1 MSGTDIFL
9 LAAQVAGGLALFL
22 LGMKLMSGGLK
33 QAAGH
38 RLRAVVQP
46 IGRSRWTGFGA
57 GTLLAT
63 FVHSGPTTAMAV
75 DFVDA
80 GLLSLA
86 AAVPLILG
94 ANVGTT
100 LAMQLVSFRLDDY
113 CFAAIALGLVLR
125 LLPGRRETL
134 GHLADA
140 LLGFGVLF
148 LGMRTMSEAVGPLR
162 ESGGLQQALTL
173 VAPGTVGGVLF
184 ALAASTLLT
193 GLLQSSGAVI
203 GVLFVLAGA
212 GALGGL
218 EHALPFVLG
227 AHIGAC
233 TPTLLVAVG
242 AAPEARR
249 AALAHLLFN
258 VFGAAV
264 ALALW
269 HGWLWLLPR
278 TSTDLTRQ
286 IANAHTLVQLAA
298 ALLVLPWSGAFAGLV
313 RRLTRAREPAPETSH
328 LDERRLDTPE
338 AAIVAALRETRRMLV
353 LARRTLATGMQGLVR
368 LADAPLVEAEKH
380 ERAVDELKRSI
391 GGYLLRIAGHR
402 LSRRQ
407 ALVVQ
412 QLQLAVADVERIG
425 DHATRLVEL
434 ARGRQARRVWF
445 DDAAMAELVEL
456 YRRAAEVLERTTC
469 TLDPD
474 LPREERWAQVD
485 VVLAARDGYAERSRA
500 LHARL
505 RDQVLEKREDAL
517 TAIFHQQL
525 LACFD
530 KIVRHAKT
538 IALVEQDPK
547 FFVKRKKLERRA
559 SLVPRPPLP
568 ERCAATPGA
577 GLFEDDDEPAPPGKP
592 IPPAKP

>member
-1 MSGTDIFL
+1 MNIFL

-86 AAVPLILG
+86 AVVPLVLG

-113 CFAAIALGLVLR
+113 CFVAVAVGLVLR
-125 LLPGRRETL
+125 LLPGHRETL
-134 GHLADA
+134 RHVADA
-140 LLGFGVLF
+140 LLGLGVLF
-148 LGMRTMSEAVGPLR
+148 LGMRTMSEAIGPLR
-162 ESGGLQQALTL
+162 EGGQLQQALTF
-173 VAPGTVGGVLF
+173 VDPGTVGGILF
-184 ALAASTLLT
+184 ALVASTLIT

-212 GALGGL
+212 GALGGIA
-218 EHALPFVLG
+218 HALPYVLG

-233 TPTLLVAVG
+233 TPTLFVAVG
-242 AAPEARR
+242 AQPEARR
-249 AALAHLLFN
+249 VALAHLLFN
-258 VFGAAV
+258 VLGAVV

-269 HGWLWLLPR
+269 SGWTWLLPR
-278 TSTDLTRQ
+278 TADDLTRQ
-286 IANAHTLVQLAA
+286 IANAHTLVQLVN
-298 ALLVLPWSGAFAGLV
+298 ALLVLPWSVAFAGCV
-313 RRLTRAREPAPETSH
+313 RRLTRAREPVPETSH

-338 AAIVAALRETRRMLV
+338 AAIVAVLRETRRMLV
-353 LARRTLATGMQGLVR
+353 LARRTLTAGMKGLVR
-368 LADAPLVEAEKH
+368 LSDAALVEAEKH

-391 GGYLLRIAGHR
+391 GGYLLRIAGHQ

-407 ALVVQ
+407 ALVVE
-412 QLQLAVADVERIG
+412 QLQVAVADVERIG
-425 DHATRLVEL
+425 DHATRVAEL
-434 ARGRQARRVWF
+434 ARGRLAQRVWF
-445 DDAAMAELVEL
+445 DEAAMAELVEL
-456 YRRAAEVLERTTC
+456 YRRAAEVLDRTAG

-485 VVLAARDGYAERSRA
+485 EVLALRDRYAERSRA

-505 RDQVLEKREDAL
+505 REQVLEKREDAL
-517 TAIFHQQL
+517 TAVFHQQL
-525 LACFD
+525 VVCFD

-538 IALVEQDPK
+538 IALVEKDPK
-547 FFVKRKKLERRA
+547 FFVKRKKLERPA
-559 SLVPRPPLP
+559 ELAPRPPLP
-568 ERCAATPGA
+568 RREDVLRDD
-577 GLFEDDDEPAPPGKP
+577 GLFDDDDDGPSPPR
-592 IPPAKP
+592 